1 MALLFSAVRATA
13 NDQEV
18 EFFVGGIPREYDD
31 LEGWTAFDRFMGEI
45 DKETEVAVHAE
56 SYLYGEEETYRATPE
71 EVAYFMK
78 RIEMDDTFLSRCDNI
93 ESVDFTIIWVSCYGR
108 YFRCIR
114 TKFTN
119 LEYKNTL
126 KEYKSHEGWTWGF
139 PHQLEYEPPI
149 TENRLFV
156 VEKIFRNKVETINDR
171 NNLINNPDPKF
182 GSVLDDLFG
191 DG

>member
-1 MALLFSAVRATA
+1 MINMALLFSAVRATA

-78 RIEMDDTFLSRCDNI
+78 RIEMLMKSTIGEAIGINGGSDEIDLLERRIDALNKRMRRYISL
-93 ESVDFTIIWVSCYGR
+93 DFRS
-108 YFRCIR
+108 
-114 TKFTN
+114 
-119 LEYKNTL
+119 
-126 KEYKSHEGWTWGF
+126 
-139 PHQLEYEPPI
+139 
-149 TENRLFV
+149 
-156 VEKIFRNKVETINDR
+156 
-171 NNLINNPDPKF
+171 
-182 GSVLDDLFG
+182 
-191 DG
+191 

>member
-93 ESVDFTIIWVSCYGR
+93 ESVDFTINWSPEELFNMEVPTIFWSITKN
-108 YFRCIR
+108 IR
-114 TKFTN
+114 KSGQTLILHCLPFSQFHFC
-119 LEYKNTL
+119 KNTIL
-126 KEYKSHEGWTWGF
+126 PLRS
-139 PHQLEYEPPI
+139 
-149 TENRLFV
+149 
-156 VEKIFRNKVETINDR
+156 
-171 NNLINNPDPKF
+171 
-182 GSVLDDLFG
+182 
-191 DG
+191 

>member
-56 SYLYGEEETYRATPE
+56 SCLYGEEETYRATPE

-78 RIEMDDTFLSRCDNI
+78 RIEMDDSPLTLRLD
-93 ESVDFTIIWVSCYGR
+93 YG
-108 YFRCIR
+108 I
-114 TKFTN
+114 
-119 LEYKNTL
+119 
-126 KEYKSHEGWTWGF
+126 
-139 PHQLEYEPPI
+139 
-149 TENRLFV
+149 
-156 VEKIFRNKVETINDR
+156 
-171 NNLINNPDPKF
+171 
-182 GSVLDDLFG
+182 
-191 DG
+191 

>member
-93 ESVDFTIIWVSCYGR
+93 ESVDFTINW
-108 YFRCIR
+108 
-114 TKFTN
+114 
-119 LEYKNTL
+119 
-126 KEYKSHEGWTWGF
+126 F
-139 PHQLEYEPPI
+139 PEE
-149 TENRLFV
+149 LFNMEV
-156 VEKIFRNKVETINDR
+156 QQ
-171 NNLINNPDPKF
+171 
-182 GSVLDDLFG
+182 
-191 DG
+191 

>member
-78 RIEMDDTFLSRCDNI
+78 RIEMLMKSTIGKAIGINGGSDEIDLLERRIDALNKRMRRYISL
-93 ESVDFTIIWVSCYGR
+93 DFRS
-108 YFRCIR
+108 
-114 TKFTN
+114 
-119 LEYKNTL
+119 
-126 KEYKSHEGWTWGF
+126 
-139 PHQLEYEPPI
+139 
-149 TENRLFV
+149 
-156 VEKIFRNKVETINDR
+156 
-171 NNLINNPDPKF
+171 
-182 GSVLDDLFG
+182 
-191 DG
+191 

>member
-78 RIEMDDTFLSRCDNI
+78 RIEMLMKSTIGEAIGINGGSDEIDLLERRIDALNKRMRRYISL
-93 ESVDFTIIWVSCYGR
+93 DFRS
-108 YFRCIR
+108 
-114 TKFTN
+114 
-119 LEYKNTL
+119 
-126 KEYKSHEGWTWGF
+126 
-139 PHQLEYEPPI
+139 
-149 TENRLFV
+149 
-156 VEKIFRNKVETINDR
+156 
-171 NNLINNPDPKF
+171 
-182 GSVLDDLFG
+182 
-191 DG
+191 